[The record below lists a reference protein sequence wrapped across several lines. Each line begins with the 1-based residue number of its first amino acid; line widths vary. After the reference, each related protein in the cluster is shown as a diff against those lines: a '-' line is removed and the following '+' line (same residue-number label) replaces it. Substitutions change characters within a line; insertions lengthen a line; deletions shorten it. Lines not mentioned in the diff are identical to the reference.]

1 MKLQGNVSVLGFSI
15 GLAQDSSCIVIYI
28 LVFVICHLEINEN
41 HYITWYQ
48 SFWLNPTSDYNS
60 QSPSTQTYPCS
71 ALVLICIYSI
81 PHWLCMER
89 IYIMM
94 SLLIQDPK
102 QPGNDIDIYVA
113 PLIEDMKKLRSLDFE
128 MYDAYMGVLKRYV
141 NNRYRLEGH

>member
-1 MKLQGNVSVLGFSI
+1 
-15 GLAQDSSCIVIYI
+15 
-28 LVFVICHLEINEN
+28 
-41 HYITWYQ
+41 
-48 SFWLNPTSDYNS
+48 
-60 QSPSTQTYPCS
+60 
-71 ALVLICIYSI
+71 
-81 PHWLCMER
+81 
-89 IYIMM
+89 MM